1 MTTATQI
8 QRMSKV
14 VKAEAVTALYRTID
28 GLFSEYGEWVVS
40 SDLKT
45 IENDE
50 YLSEVVY
57 YRNGEEVIAV
67 PTFYLYE
74 ADGSTFT
81 GSRGGEYTLNGE
93 DLEVA

>member
-8 QRMSKV
+8 QRMGKNIKS
-14 VKAEAVTALYRTID
+14 EAITALYRTID

-40 SDLKT
+40 GDMKV

-50 YLSEVVY
+50 YLSGVQY
-57 YRNGEEVIAV
+57 YRNGDEVIAV

-74 ADGSTFT
+74 GDGSTFI
-81 GSRGGEYTLNGE
+81 GSRGGEYILTGE
-93 DLEVA
+93 TLEVV